1 MKKVIL
7 CLISICIVLTVSGCF
22 SQYNKYNYEVTKG
35 DFILYLQTP
44 YVDGKYMVNE
54 QYYCVVGL
62 SEQGKQKSIITIPK
76 QIDGIN
82 VKALGR
88 ETLTFPDGEITSS
101 NLEIIYLEQHM
112 GIVKHDLFYG
122 CPKLQKVI
130 CLEFEDKREE
140 IKSISY
146 RGLFEKTPHGEYHL
160 RRIPIYCY
168 SENDYVCFDS
178 SEAYTYGNV
187 IYYIDTD
194 TPFYIDFYINS
205 IIEDLPPEPTR
216 EGYKFIGW
224 CKDAECTEEWDFEND
239 KLGDF
244 EYEYNEY
251 GGKYEY
257 YYITKLYAKWEKI
270 GG

>member
-7 CLISICIVLTVSGCF
+7 CLISICLVLTVSGCF

-101 NLEIIYLEQHM
+101 ILEIIYLEQH
-112 GIVKHDLFYG
+112 IEIIHDEPFIG
-122 CPKLQKVI
+122 CPNLEKII
-130 CLEFEDKREE
+130 CLEFEDKLQE
-140 IKSISY
+140 INWKSITLSESNSHNSSNY
-146 RGLFEKTPHGEYHL
+146 RI
-160 RRIPIYCY
+160 IPIYSY
-168 SENDYVCFDS
+168 SENEYVYFESD
-178 SEAYTYGNV
+178 AYIYGNV
-187 IYYIDTD
+187 IYYIDID
-194 TPFYIDFYINS
+194 TPFYLDFYINS

-244 EYEYNEY
+244 EYAYNEY
-251 GGKYEY
+251 GVEHEY

-270 GG
+270 EG

>member
-7 CLISICIVLTVSGCF
+7 CLLSIFIVLTVSGCF
-22 SQYNKYNYEVTKG
+22 SKYNKYNYEVTKG

-82 VKALGR
+82 VKTLGR

-112 GIVKHDLFYG
+112 EIINGDLFWG
-122 CPKLQKVI
+122 CPNLEKII
-130 CLEFEDKREE
+130 CLEFEDKLQE
-140 IKSISY
+140 INRKSIRPSETNSENHSIT
-146 RGLFEKTPHGEYHL
+146 RI
-160 RRIPIYCY
+160 IPIYSY
-168 SENDYVCFDS
+168 SENDYVCFRYR
-178 SEAYTYGNV
+178 AYIYCNV
-187 IYYIDTD
+187 IYYIDID
-194 TPFYIDFYINS
+194 TPFYLDFYINS

-224 CKDAECTEEWDFEND
+224 CKDAECTEEWDFKND

-251 GGKYEY
+251 GVEHEY